1 MQTSRN
7 PKVLNKVLK
16 YKLRPILDR
25 ITQLEGIQTD
35 NNSYIQN
42 ITSQVENMKEKATE
56 ELENYKTAS
65 AKLDTSL
72 GKADKNLSN
81 LIKNTLYNPNSTTK
95 PGTGEGSEESG
106 KEETKL
112 ITDKSIDAACYGLVI
127 DGKDY
132 SIYGVTGKGIAIGE
146 NPAIS

>member
-16 YKLRPILDR
+16 YKLRPILDK
-25 ITQLEGIQTD
+25 ITQLEGVQLD
-35 NNSYIQN
+35 NNAYIQN
-42 ITSQVENMKEKATE
+42 ITSQVENMKEQATE

-72 GKADKNLSN
+72 SKADKILSN

-95 PGTGEGSEESG
+95 TGDGGSSSEPGE
-106 KEETKL
+106 EETKL
-112 ITDKSIDAACYGLVI
+112 ITDKGIDAACYDHDCKPGNW
-127 DGKDY
+127 K
-132 SIYGVTGKGIAIGE
+132 
-146 NPAIS
+146 